1 MRGFILATLFHQ
13 GASLLPSRTSN
24 SNRNPNV
31 LPSLRPTMRRHV
43 SHEGYSSYTNTTL
56 VVPRFCND
64 DSKSDDDHDD
74 HYPSRLHHIHVE
86 SLLTDAETT
95 QCLEL
100 AHAYA
105 QATGRW
111 ESRDS
116 ERHASYATCDFPIDE
131 CQSMQDYLNSIHFD
145 QRLFSAFETYFGIQA
160 QDLSYLDLFCAHYNA
175 GGSGMDRL
183 EAHRDGSILSFT
195 TTLTPP
201 SMFQGGGTFFDALR
215 DHPPDGFVLCPNG
228 VVRPPRAGDT
238 VLHCGKL
245 LHGADVVTQGER
257 TVLVGFVEVDPLWQR
272 PGVLGEACT
281 NFGRMDAA
289 LKLHNR
295 QQLMTNSG
303 KNRGWISRNRK
314 WLSANGSHLRGF
326 LPWSKTIQKRA
337 DPEFQRQKKL
347 VAEDRLLRNLLMKEK
362 PSNVLSI
369 DSFQGDEITIL

>member
-1 MRGFILATLFHQ
+1 MRGFILATLFQQ
-13 GASLLPSRTSN
+13 GVSFLPSRH
-24 SNRNPNV
+24 PLV

-43 SHEGYSSYTNTTL
+43 SHQDYSSYTNTTL

-64 DSKSDDDHDD
+64 NSDNDDDDD
-74 HYPSRLHHIHVE
+74 DDDNYPSRLHHIHVE

-95 QCLEL
+95 LCLDL
-100 AHAYA
+100 ANAFA
-105 QATGRW
+105 QTTGRW

-131 CQSMQDYLNSIHFD
+131 CQSMEDYLTSIQFD
-145 QRLFSAFETYFGIQA
+145 QRVFSALETYFGIPA

-195 TTLTPP
+195 ITLTPP
-201 SMFQGGGTFFDALR
+201 SMYQGGGTFFDALR
-215 DHPPDGFVLCPNG
+215 DLPTDGVVLRKNG
-228 VVRPPRAGDT
+228 VVRPPRAGDG

-257 TVLVGFVEVDPLWQR
+257 TVLVGFVEVDPIWQR
-272 PGVLGEACT
+272 PGILGGACRD
-281 NFGRMDAA
+281 FGRMDVA
-289 LKLHNR
+289 LNLHNH
-295 QQLMTNSG
+295 QQLMTDSG
-303 KNRGWISRNRK
+303 KNRGWMSRNRK
-314 WLSANGSHLRGF
+314 WLSSNGSHLRGF
-326 LPWSKTIQKRA
+326 LPWSETTQKRA

-362 PSNVLSI
+362 PMNVI
-369 DSFQGDEITIL
+369 PMHSFEGDEITIL